1 MRQNNTRRADE
12 YKKGDIPLTSS
23 IATFLYSSQSP
34 PHLRGVHSIPLPLDA
49 PIHHPLLVRLIFPTP
64 LMTKRSPI
72 DDTGSS
78 VSSPRGRPQA
88 CGPARRRSPP
98 SSSSGERCPAH
109 SWPGGASVASRRR
122 RSEAGRAGR
131 STGSARIFGV
141 VRHRRER
148 CDARGHNG
156 LPYRCR

>member
-1 MRQNNTRRADE
+1 MRRADE
-12 YKKGDIPLTSS
+12 YKKGIFHLLRTQLVPSS
-23 IATFLYSSQSP
+23 IP
-34 PHLRGVHSIPLPLDA
+34 PNHLLVCAGVHSTPLPLDA
-49 PIHHPLLVRLIFPTP
+49 PIYHPLLVRLIFPTS

-72 DDTGSS
+72 DDIASS

-122 RSEAGRAGR
+122 RPEAGRAGR

-141 VRHRRER
+141 VRHRREC